1 MRNNWLSDLE
11 RDCSC
16 VVAHSKDQIAE
27 VLCTMDR
34 RVGDAVA
41 VRATIATLGYTPESY
56 LEAWA
61 HDTLDGCPD
70 CGC

>member
-1 MRNNWLSDLE
+1 MKRNWLRDLE
-11 RDCSC
+11 HDCRC

-27 VLCTMDR
+27 ILCTMDR
-34 RVGDAVA
+34 QAGEAVA
-41 VRATIATLGYTPESY
+41 VRATIATVGYTPESY

-61 HDTLDGCPD
+61 LGTLGGCPD